1 MNQQIKF
8 EEATEKFL
16 DLIKNDK
23 EIIGILIAGS
33 FVRSELD
40 KNSDVDIHLILD
52 ENCDYRERGNTWID
66 GVEIEYFKNPP
77 KQIRSYF
84 KKETECPS
92 TANMFVDSIVKY
104 KSSEIIDDLIEEAK
118 QIIKIKSESLS
129 KNEKEILKYGINDLY
144 KDLEDCLDKNDRTG
158 FHFVKNEIIDECISI
173 FLKLNRQYRVK
184 EKNLFALLGKIDSN
198 FSKLVENTLTEHLLQ
213 MKQIKEL
220 VEYTENLLGGR
231 RNKEWIL
238 RTNLDL

>member
-1 MNQQIKF
+1 M
-8 EEATEKFL
+8 
-16 DLIKNDK
+16 
-23 EIIGILIAGS
+23 
-33 FVRSELD
+33 
-40 KNSDVDIHLILD
+40 
-52 ENCDYRERGNTWID
+52 
-66 GVEIEYFKNPP
+66 
-77 KQIRSYF
+77 
-84 KKETECPS
+84 
-92 TANMFVDSIVKY
+92 
-104 KSSEIIDDLIEEAK
+104 
-118 QIIKIKSESLS
+118 
-129 KNEKEILKYGINDLY
+129 
-144 KDLEDCLDKNDRTG
+144 DKNDRTG

-198 FSKLVENTLTEHLLQ
+198 FSKLVENTLTEHSLQ